1 MPLATNGLAVLFVVL
16 NINMAAFDATRH
28 QWPSSP
34 LCCPQCVLE
43 GDGMRPTTVT
53 SSVLTA
59 STLGNVTPKQDT
71 ASALQAHTAKTAT
84 TVSLD

>member
-1 MPLATNGLAVLFVVL
+1 MPLASPLCCP
-16 NINMAAFDATRH
+16 NINMAMPL
-28 QWPSSP
+28 WPSSP
-34 LCCPQCVLE
+34 LCCPQGVLE

-53 SSVLTA
+53 SSVLSA
-59 STLGNVTPKQDT
+59 STLGNVTPKQGT

>member
-1 MPLATNGLAVLFVVL
+1 MAVFAT
-16 NINMAAFDATRH
+16 TRY
-28 QWPSSP
+28 QWPNNP
-34 LCCPQCVLE
+34 LCCPQGVLE

-59 STLGNVTPKQDT
+59 STLRNVTPKQDT

-84 TVSLD
+84 TVSLYGVN

>member
-1 MPLATNGLAVLFVVL
+1 MAVFAT
-16 NINMAAFDATRH
+16 TRH

-34 LCCPQCVLE
+34 LFYPQGVLK

-59 STLGNVTPKQDT
+59 STPGNATPKQDT
-71 ASALQAHTAKTAT
+71 ASALLAHTAKTAT
-84 TVSLD
+84 SVSLY